1 MSKCRSC
8 CTETFYNAFFYIAI
22 PMCTL
27 FSIVSGISLSVYS
40 FKISLFLV
48 KGDFALLNSNST
60 IALVETL
67 LVSPLEL
74 IIAIAFM
81 MLSGLV
87 FWLYERIRRMRKIK
101 RKEANLRQQHQDKQ
115 DDKSNDFDVV
125 EM

>member
-1 MSKCRSC
+1 
-8 CTETFYNAFFYIAI
+8 
-22 PMCTL
+22 
-27 FSIVSGISLSVYS
+27 VSGISLSVYS

-60 IALVETL
+60 IPLVETL

-81 MLSGLV
+81 MLSGIV

-101 RKEANLRQQHQDKQ
+101 RKEATLRQQRQDKQ